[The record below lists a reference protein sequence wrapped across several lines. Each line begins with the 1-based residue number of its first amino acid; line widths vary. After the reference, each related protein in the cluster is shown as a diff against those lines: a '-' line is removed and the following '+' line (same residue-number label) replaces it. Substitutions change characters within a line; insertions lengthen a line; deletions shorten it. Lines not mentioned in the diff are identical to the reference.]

1 MRTLRRRARRN
12 DPLATPAGVRGV
24 CDELRQR
31 LPGIIPNQDKQLF
44 SLLNAVRHV
53 GRYSATE
60 TGKGRPAN
68 WGRETLLQVS
78 RHLSAILER
87 ETGGRV
93 SVSSFVGLYLRLLR
107 FPADVLSALER
118 GELNLQEATLLA
130 RLTHGRLQTDSN
142 SARAVRRGVIQ
153 AHLASDGSQNRLRIH
168 VQELLGES
176 AILSSETLA
185 VGVQKADALLEV
197 DPEDARHLF
206 FEMMKDLFYAIRRF
220 NPEDLDEADIEEFM
234 VSADLVSNTIH
245 GIEQRIKKRS
255 QTKKQLET
263 FAQEA
268 EKAQKPLVEKDAQ
281 GRIIYRFK

>member
-1 MRTLRRRARRN
+1 MRTTKRRARKH
-12 DPLATPAGVRGV
+12 DPLATPAAVRGI

-31 LPGIIPNQDKQLF
+31 LSDLILNQDKQLF
-44 SLLNAVRHV
+44 SLLNAVRHI
-53 GRYSATE
+53 GRYSAAE
-60 TGKGRPAN
+60 TGKGRPAR
-68 WGRETLLQVS
+68 WERETLLEAS

-93 SVSSFVGLYLRLLR
+93 SVSSFVGLYLRVLH

-118 GELNLQEATLLA
+118 GEINLQEATLLA

-142 SARAVRRGVIQ
+142 SARAVRRRVIQ
-153 AHLASDGSQNRLRIH
+153 AHFASDGSQNRLRMQ
-168 VQELLGES
+168 VRELLGES
-176 AILSSETLA
+176 AILSSETLSA
-185 VGVQKADALLEV
+185 GMQKADALLEV

-206 FEMMKDLFYAIRRF
+206 FETMKDLFYAIRRF

-255 QTKKQLET
+255 QPKKQLET

-268 EKAQKPLVEKDAQ
+268 EKQQKPLVETDAQ
-281 GRIIYRFK
+281 GRITYRFK

>member
-1 MRTLRRRARRN
+1 MRTTRRRARKH
-12 DPLATPAGVRGV
+12 DPLATAVGVRGV

-31 LPGIIPNQDKQLF
+31 LPDIIPNQDKQLF

-68 WGRETLLQVS
+68 WERETLLQVS

-93 SVSSFVGLYLRLLR
+93 SVSSFVGLYLRLLH

-118 GELNLQEATLLA
+118 GEINLQEATLLA

-142 SARAVRRGVIQ
+142 SARAVRRRVIQ
-153 AHLASDGSQNRLRIH
+153 AHLASDGSQNRLRIQ

-206 FEMMKDLFYAIRRF
+206 FEIMKDLFYAIRRF

-234 VSADLVSNTIH
+234 ASADLVSNTIH

-255 QTKKQLET
+255 QPKKQLEA
-263 FAQEA
+263 FGQEA

-281 GRIIYRFK
+281 GRTIYRFK